1 MICKVFY
8 NKTMDIRNDIK
19 YILAK
24 EGYTLT
30 DIAKLMAEKT
40 GYPYTVKSISGKLI
54 RESITLKET
63 VQMFEIVNYK
73 LVPTKIKD

>member
-1 MICKVFY
+1 
-8 NKTMDIRNDIK
+8 MDIRNDIK

-30 DIAKLMAEKT
+30 RIAELMAEKT

-54 RESITLKET
+54 RESITLKELL
-63 VQMFEIVNYK
+63 QIFEIIDYK
-73 LVPTKIKD
+73 LVPMKNEK